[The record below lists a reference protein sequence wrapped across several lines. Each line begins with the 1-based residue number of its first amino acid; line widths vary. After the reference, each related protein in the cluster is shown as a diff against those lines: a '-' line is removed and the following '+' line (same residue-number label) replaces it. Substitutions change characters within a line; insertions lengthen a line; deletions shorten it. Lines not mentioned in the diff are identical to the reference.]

1 MSAFPDFPACLS
13 SGMVPPRVL
22 GTAALTAAA
31 YQGTGLEELGEMI
44 VAADEH
50 PAARSLDRSIL
61 HQLALRRDEAM
72 GLQRAALEGSTLFRI
87 VDGSRGA
94 IRLLAIMAPGDLMVN
109 TPLDFITAHLDV
121 RLDILFLVP
130 GRPLPAVIPD
140 HDVAFMAISEADPA
154 LRRRLQALYAS
165 WPRPILNDPASL
177 PAMARDRLP
186 QLLEGAPGLCCPIA
200 AAVEAAQMRTLR
212 DDPGWLSSL
221 LPGAA
226 FPVLLRPAG
235 SHAGTGLIR
244 ADGPAQVA
252 EFIGRAPGDATMT
265 QFVDYRSPDG
275 LYRKYRIALIDRE
288 PHLCHLA
295 VSHHWMVHYLNAGMT
310 ESADK
315 RAIEAEAMSEFRN
328 GFARRHA
335 GALQAICDQLDFDV
349 FSIDCGELPD
359 GRLILFEADTAAII
373 HAMDAPELFPYKR
386 PQMERVFDAFGRL
399 LRRRASDF
407 VELDDGLP

>member
-1 MSAFPDFPACLS
+1 MSAFPEFPALLS
-13 SGMVPPRVL
+13 SRMVPPSVL

-31 YQGTGLEELGEMI
+31 YQGTALEELGQMI

-50 PAARSLDRSIL
+50 PAARSFDRSIL

-72 GLQRAALEGSTLFRI
+72 GLQRTALEGSTLFRI

-121 RLDILFLVP
+121 GLDILFVVP
-130 GRPLPAVIPD
+130 GRPLPPVIPD
-140 HDVAFMAISEADPA
+140 HDIAFMAVSEADPA
-154 LRRRLQALYAS
+154 LHERLRALYAS
-165 WPRPILNDPASL
+165 WPRPILNDPALL

-186 QLLEGAPGLCCPIA
+186 RLLAGVPGLCSPMA
-200 AAVEAAQMRTLR
+200 AAVDAAKLRALR

-221 LPGAA
+221 LPGAS

-235 SHAGTGLIR
+235 SHAGAGLVR

-252 EFIGRAPGDATMT
+252 EFVERTPGNATIT
-265 QFVDYRSPDG
+265 QFADYRSPDG
-275 LYRKYRIALIDRE
+275 LYRKYRIALIDRK
-288 PHLCHLA
+288 PYLCHLA
-295 VSHHWMVHYLNAGMT
+295 ISSHWMVHYLNGGMT
-310 ESADK
+310 ESAEK
-315 RAIEAEAMSEFRN
+315 RAIEAAAMADFDN

-386 PQMERVFDAFGRL
+386 PQMDRVFDAFGQL
-399 LRRRASDF
+399 LQRRVVDF
-407 VELDDGLP
+407 AEL